1 MIRALPADALLQI
14 IRDEA
19 QRVLGGSDR
28 KPAPAPFVLGT
39 VDSAYSGSGRPKVVL
54 DGDTVAA
61 GPYPYLASY
70 TPAAGDRVLLA
81 RVGVSG
87 KFVVLGKVV

>member
-1 MIRALPADALLQI
+1 M
-14 IRDEA
+14 
-19 QRVLGGSDR
+19 
-28 KPAPAPFVLGT
+28 
-39 VDSAYSGSGRPKVVL
+39 
-54 DGDTVAA
+54 DGDTSQTPA

-87 KFVVLGKVV
+87 KFVIQGKVCKCGKRSHDWASRDL

>member
-1 MIRALPADALLQI
+1 LNPDALLQI
-14 IRDEA
+14 IRDEV
-19 QRVLGGSDR
+19 QRALGGGAR
-28 KPAPAPFVLGT
+28 KPPPSPFALGT

-54 DGDTVAA
+54 DGDTVPA

-81 RVGVSG
+81 RVGVAG